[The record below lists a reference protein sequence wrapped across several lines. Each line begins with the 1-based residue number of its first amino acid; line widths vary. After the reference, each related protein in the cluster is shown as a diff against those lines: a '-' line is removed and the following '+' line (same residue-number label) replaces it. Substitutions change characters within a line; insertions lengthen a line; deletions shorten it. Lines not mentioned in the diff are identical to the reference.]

1 MSDPERCV
9 AACFAVSA
17 EPSPGLLPRLLQ
29 PFAKRDLVPD
39 RVIAQREGAAMR
51 VEIALDAM
59 PAGMVHLV
67 AGNLSQVVGVTELR
81 CAEGDGAAQVPRA
94 A

>member
-1 MSDPERCV
+1 MSETERCV

-39 RVIAQREGAAMR
+39 RLAARREGEAMR
-51 VEIALDAM
+51 IEIALDAM

-67 AGNLSQVVGVTELR
+67 AGNLAQVVGVTELR
-81 CAEGDGAAQVPRA
+81 ITQQDGAAGVLRA

>member
-1 MSDPERCV
+1 MSEPERCV
-9 AACFAVSA
+9 AARFTLSA

-29 PFAKRDLVPD
+29 PFARRDLVPD
-39 RVIAQREGAAMR
+39 RLVARREGAAMR
-51 VEIALDAM
+51 VEIGLDAM

-67 AGNLSQVVGVTELR
+67 AGNLSQVVGVTELH
-81 CAEGDGAAQVPRA
+81 CTDEGGGAQVLRA